1 MAQQPASATL
11 DPNTGCI
18 LLASAIGRVEE
29 MLQRHN
35 YVGVLLVDGSSL
47 LRIERD
53 SGTEA
58 YDSVL
63 QQISQCLGNLHG
75 DVIRDDDLVTVTGPY
90 GEQFAIFLGEKRR
103 AGPLKD
109 ADLEIVA
116 DRVYS
121 YLAPTVFE
129 IARRYLRDV
138 PRIFVG
144 YSFAVNNPKLR
155 PVRVVPRI
163 LEEARDMARNQ
174 ARRFGVKN
182 RERIKNLL
190 VNEEIKTVYQPI
202 VRMTDRH
209 VIGYEALSRG
219 PVDTEF
225 HNPSILFQ
233 LAKESDLLFELDRV
247 CRRLAIENAVNLPPG
262 KIVFVNTLPNTM
274 NDPDFQGTKFKEWL
288 EKINLEPER
297 IVLEITEEQAA
308 EGLDQLRQTLDQYR
322 MQGCS
327 VAIDDAGTGY
337 SNLEAIMKLEPTY
350 LKIDMS
356 LVRGIEASVV
366 KQELIKALSGMA
378 RSIKAQV
385 IAEGIETPAEYQ
397 TLLDLG
403 VEFGQGYL
411 FARPGAPFPEL
422 IALPV

>member
-1 MAQQPASATL
+1 M
-11 DPNTGCI
+11 
-18 LLASAIGRVEE
+18 LL
-29 MLQRHN
+29 QHN
-35 YVGVLLVDGSSL
+35 HVGVLLVDGSSL
-47 LRIERD
+47 LRIERE
-53 SGTEA
+53 SGTAA

-63 QQISQCLGNLHG
+63 QQISQCLNSLHP
-75 DVIRDDDLVTVTGPY
+75 DVIRNEDLVTVTGPY
-90 GEQFAIFLGEKRR
+90 GEQFAIFLGGKRR

-109 ADLEIVA
+109 ADLEAVA

-121 YLAPTVFE
+121 YLAPRVFE
-129 IARRYLRDV
+129 IARHYLREV

-163 LEEARDMARNQ
+163 LEEARDMAHNQ

-190 VNEEIKTVYQPI
+190 VNEDITTVYQPI
-202 VRMTDRH
+202 VRLEDRT

-219 PVDTEF
+219 PKDTEF
-225 HNPSILFQ
+225 HSPSILFQ

-247 CRRLAIENAVNLPPG
+247 CRRLAIENAVGLPQG
-262 KIVFVNTLPNTM
+262 KLIFVNTLPNTM
-274 NDPDFQGTKFKEWL
+274 NDPDFQGTKFKQWL
-288 EKINLEPER
+288 EKVNLDPKLL
-297 IVLEITEEQAA
+297 VLEITEEYVA
-308 EGLDQLRQTLDQYR
+308 EGLDQLRETLDEYR
-322 MQGCS
+322 VQGCS

-337 SNLEAIMKLEPTY
+337 SNLEAIMKLEPTF

-356 LVRGIEASVV
+356 LVRGIESSVV

-385 IAEGIETPAEYQ
+385 IAEGIETVAEYEA
-397 TLLDLG
+397 LLGLHID
-403 VEFGQGYL
+403 FGQGYL
-411 FARPGAPFPEL
+411 FARPGAAFPEVA
-422 IALPV
+422 ALPI

>member
-1 MAQQPASATL
+1 
-11 DPNTGCI
+11 
-18 LLASAIGRVEE
+18 
-29 MLQRHN
+29 
-35 YVGVLLVDGSSL
+35 
-47 LRIERD
+47 
-53 SGTEA
+53 
-58 YDSVL
+58 
-63 QQISQCLGNLHG
+63 
-75 DVIRDDDLVTVTGPY
+75 
-90 GEQFAIFLGEKRR
+90 
-103 AGPLKD
+103 
-109 ADLEIVA
+109 
-116 DRVYS
+116 
-121 YLAPTVFE
+121 
-129 IARRYLRDV
+129 
-138 PRIFVG
+138 
-144 YSFAVNNPKLR
+144 
-155 PVRVVPRI
+155 
-163 LEEARDMARNQ
+163 MARNQ

-182 RERIKNLL
+182 RERIKNIL
-190 VNEEIKTVYQPI
+190 VNEEINTVYQPI
-202 VRMTDRH
+202 VRMTDRT

-219 PVDTEF
+219 PEGTEF
-225 HNPSILFQ
+225 YNPTILFQ

-247 CRRLAIENAVNLPPG
+247 CRKLAIENAVDLPEG
-262 KIVFVNTLPNTM
+262 KLIFVNTLPNTM

-288 EKINLEPER
+288 EKINLDPER

-337 SNLEAIMKLEPTY
+337 STLEAIMKLEPTY

-356 LVRGIEASVV
+356 LVRGIDASVV